1 MYILDKIIDFV
12 IITSAVAIGFIIAS
26 IAIIL
31 IIIFFVTQLIRR
43 TVLNA
48 AQNIQNL
55 TQSIIEELQKTK
67 EEINP

>member
-1 MYILDKIIDFV
+1 MKRK
-12 IITSAVAIGFIIAS
+12 AQAAIEYLMM
-26 IAIIL
+26 IAIVM
-31 IIIFFVTQLIRR
+31 IIIFVVVQLIRR

-67 EEINP
+67 EEVSP

>member
-1 MYILDKIIDFV
+1 MKRKAQAAIEYLMM
-12 IITSAVAIGFIIAS
+12 VA
-26 IAIIL
+26 L
-31 IIIFFVTQLIRR
+31 VMIIIFVVVQLVRR
-43 TVLNA
+43 TVLSA

>member
-1 MYILDKIIDFV
+1 MKRK
-12 IITSAVAIGFIIAS
+12 AQAAIEYLMM
-26 IAIIL
+26 IAIIM
-31 IIIFFVTQLIRR
+31 IIIFVVVQLIRR

>member
-1 MYILDKIIDFV
+1 MKRK
-12 IITSAVAIGFIIAS
+12 AQAAIEYLMM
-26 IAIIL
+26 IAIIM
-31 IIIFFVTQLIRR
+31 IIIFVVVQLIRR

-67 EEINP
+67 EEVSP

>member
-1 MYILDKIIDFV
+1 MKRNAQAAIEYLMMIAIVIV
-12 IITSAVAIGFIIAS
+12 IIFI
-26 IAIIL
+26 
-31 IIIFFVTQLIRR
+31 VVQLIRR

-67 EEINP
+67 EEVSP

>member
-1 MYILDKIIDFV
+1 MGRPAQA
-12 IITSAVAIGFIIAS
+12 AVEYLMM